1 MSPSSLTNL
10 SARFLDNVPAVVFFL
25 LLFDSFHLVFAKML
39 APFLP
44 PAVSAM
50 YVLGIAAVEFAVI
63 IALRGGINWH
73 VLADNLWF
81 FAAVGFLVAAATILS
96 YTSINYID
104 PGTASLLSR
113 ASTLFSLGF
122 GILWLKDR
130 LNVLGWS
137 GAILAI
143 VGVCIISFQ
152 PGDYLRLGAFFI
164 LGSSFVYALHAAVV
178 KRYSAELEFT
188 NFFLFRVGSTAF
200 FLLLYVLGSGQLILP
215 SAQAWL
221 ILLITGTVDVI
232 LSRVLYYLVLR
243 RIEMSFHAL
252 ILTLSPVI
260 TIGWSWL
267 LFAEWPTWQ
276 GALGGLAVIGG
287 VALVTRSKQVQR
299 QKVAAPAIK

>member
-1 MSPSSLTNL
+1 MDQSQTL
-10 SARFLDNVPAVVFFL
+10 SARFLNNVPAVVFFL
-25 LLFDSFHLVFAKML
+25 LMFDSLHLVFAKLL

-50 YVLGIAAVEFAVI
+50 YVLGVATVEFGLVMGV
-63 IALRGGINWH
+63 RGGIDLKILRDNW
-73 VLADNLWF
+73 AF
-81 FAAVGFLVAAATILS
+81 FAAVGSLVAAATILS

-130 LNVLGWS
+130 LNGLGWT

-152 PGDYLRLGAFFI
+152 PGDYLRLGALFV
-164 LGSSFVYALHAAVV
+164 LTSSFVYALHAAVV
-178 KRYSAELEFT
+178 KRYGDGIEFT
-188 NFFLFRVGSTAF
+188 NFFLYRVGGTTF
-200 FLLLYVLGSGQLILP
+200 FLLLYVVGSGQFELP
-215 SAQAWL
+215 SGQAWL
-221 ILLITGTVDVI
+221 ILIITGTVDVV

-243 RIEMSFHAL
+243 RIEMSFHAI

-267 LFAEWPTWQ
+267 LFTEWPTWQ
-276 GALGGLAVIGG
+276 GALGGLAVIAG
-287 VALVTRSKQVQR
+287 VALVTRSKQLQR
-299 QKVAAPAIK
+299 RQVRLQTGD